1 MIATTATG
9 ILKDIPDC
17 YIQVGN
23 LPRIYMYV
31 MPDIGDGHNATYQA
45 QTGIGRSLPSYTFS
59 FGDKRS
65 ISWAIHLYADSQER
79 LVYNL
84 KVLRTLEAAT
94 YPRTASDNQ
103 IPFVP
108 PWICKLKCG
117 EVLGSIDYETQA
129 VLTSYNVK
137 FPVDVQWA
145 EPFSANGINYGAIPY
160 KFDIDCQFEVVY
172 AAGSLPGAER
182 IIKYGN

>member
-23 LPRIYMYV
+23 LQPIYMYV
-31 MPDIGDGHNATYQA
+31 MPDIGDGHGSTYQT
-45 QTGIGRSLPSYTFS
+45 QNGIGRSMPSYTFS
-59 FGDKRS
+59 YGDARS
-65 ISWAIHLYADSQER
+65 ISWTIHLYADSQER
-79 LVYNL
+79 LLSNL
-84 KVLRTLEAAT
+84 QILRTLEAAT
-94 YPRTASDNQ
+94 YPRTATDLQ

-117 EVLGSIDYETQA
+117 EVLGSIDYEIQA
-129 VLTSYNVK
+129 VLKSYNVK

-145 EPFSANGINYGAIPY
+145 EPFAINGVKYGAIPY

-182 IIKYGN
+182 IIRYGN